1 MLRLPEP
8 TNRQRMLQHNAIEAW
23 QAMQK
28 TGWRRCPP
36 PVR

>member
-1 MLRLPEP
+1 MVTCCR
-8 TNRQRMLQHNAIEAW
+8 NNAIEAW